1 MNRFVR
7 YDDWFTKK
15 YFDKLDNRYRH
26 GRFHTFKA
34 ALNLLHQRCPEDA
47 LIVETGCQREIDD
60 WGAGCSTQVFV
71 DYLDHY
77 YGHLISVDNNPI
89 HIERSKSF
97 IKNNNSRVQWHEGDS
112 VEFLKQ
118 YKTLNFKTDLLYLDS
133 FDYPYGILL
142 DAYGGKQ
149 DLDKAI
155 NILWSK
161 TEEELVSKFGNDI
174 KECQEHCLK
183 EIQAAPLNISTI
195 VLIDDASLPGGGK
208 ARLAKEWLASN
219 GWVCILDL
227 YQTLWIKG

>member
-34 ALNLLHQRCPEDA
+34 ALNLLSQRCPEDA
-47 LIVETGCQREIDD
+47 LIIETGCQRELDD
-60 WGAGCSTQVFV
+60 WGAGCSTQIFA

-77 YGHLISVDNNPI
+77 GGRLISVDNNPE
-89 HIERSKSF
+89 HIARSKTFVNSNHVGWVKSDSETYLSSF
-97 IKNNNSRVQWHEGDS
+97 WKNSAHSTPG
-112 VEFLKQ
+112 
-118 YKTLNFKTDLLYLDS
+118 LLYLDS

-142 DAYGGKQ
+142 DTYGGKV
-149 DLDKAI
+149 DLDMAI
-155 NILWSK
+155 EVLWSK
-161 TEEELVSKFGNDI
+161 KEEDLVAEFKDVI
-174 KECQEHCLK
+174 TPCQEHCLK
-183 EIQAAPLNISTI
+183 EIQAAPLSTSTI